1 MSIIAM
7 KQFFLKIPHFTPGL
21 LISCLIIGGSLFSS
35 VSFAGLPT
43 EVNGV
48 AVPSLAPILEKVTPA
63 VVNIHSTSRQKIR
76 GRNQSF
82 YNWYYGL
89 PNVPQERVTQSLGS
103 GVIVD
108 AKNGYILTNNHVIED
123 ADDIQVSLQD
133 GRSLTAT
140 LIGSDEG
147 TDVAVIQVDAKNL
160 FELHLVPS
168 ENMRVGD
175 FVVAVG
181 NPFGLGQTV
190 TSGIV
195 SALGRTNLQGMGYQN
210 FIQTDASI
218 NPGNSGGA
226 LINLKGE
233 LVGINTAIY
242 SPSGGNVGIGFAI
255 PSSLAQRI
263 MNQLIEFGQVR
274 RGSLGIEVQDI
285 TANLARAFNLDKN
298 SGVIIT
304 DIEADSPAD
313 TAGLQAG
320 DIIIKLNNNRIKNQH
335 DFDNQEGL
343 FELNTP
349 IEIAY
354 IRNEKQQTAI
364 TIINDFDRKEFDGSE
379 LHKKLSGAHFI
390 NLPGRLKDSY
400 QGVLI
405 DEIRPGSSAW
415 KQGLRTGDL
424 ITSVNKNDIL
434 NLKQLKIILDNS
446 NKSPVLNIYR
456 SYRNYLLVLE

>member
-1 MSIIAM
+1 M
-7 KQFFLKIPHFTPGL
+7 KQIIL
-21 LISCLIIGGSLFSS
+21 LSSLLFSAF
-35 VSFAGLPT
+35 SFAGFPS

-48 AVPSLAPILEKVTPA
+48 KVPSLAPILENVTPA
-63 VVNIHSTSRQKIR
+63 VVNIHSTTRLRVSN
-76 GRNQSF
+76 RNQSF
-82 YNWYYGL
+82 YNWFYGL

-108 AKNGYILTNNHVIED
+108 AENGFILTNHHVINN

-133 GRSLTAT
+133 GRSISAT
-140 LIGSDEG
+140 LIGTDEG
-147 TDVAVIQVDAKNL
+147 TDVAVIQIEADDLNELNLVD
-160 FELHLVPS
+160 S
-168 ENMRVGD
+168 SQMRVGD

-226 LINLKGE
+226 LINLKGD

-255 PSSLAQRI
+255 PSSLAERI
-263 MNQLIEFGQVR
+263 MKQLVQYGQVR

-285 TANLARAFNLDKN
+285 TANLARAFNLNQN

-304 DIEADSPAD
+304 DIEPDSPAD
-313 TAGLQAG
+313 LAGLKPG
-320 DIIIKLNNNRIKNQH
+320 DIISHLNNNRIKNQL
-335 DFDNQEGL
+335 DFENQEGL
-343 FELNTP
+343 FELNTR
-349 IEIAY
+349 IDIKY
-354 IRNEKQQTAI
+354 IRDEKNNT
-364 TIINDFDRKEFDGSE
+364 TNTKINNYDRKEMDGNE
-379 LHKKLSGAHFI
+379 LHLQLSGANFI
-390 NLPGRLKDSY
+390 NLPSRLKNNY

-405 DEIRPGSSAW
+405 DEIEQRSQAW
-415 KQGLRTGDL
+415 KLGLRSGDL
-424 ITSVNKNDIL
+424 ITSVNKQEVL
-434 NLKQLKIILDNS
+434 NVKQLKLLLD
-446 NKSPVLNIYR
+446 KSPKSAVLNVYR
-456 SYRNYLLVLE
+456 NYRNYLLVLE

>member
-1 MSIIAM
+1 MM
-7 KQFFLKIPHFTPGL
+7 KFIFLLFLT
-21 LISCLIIGGSLFSS
+21 ISTAY
-35 VSFAGLPT
+35 AGLPVQ
-43 EVNGV
+43 VNNT

-63 VVNIHSTSRQKIR
+63 VVNIHSTTRHRISSRS
-76 GRNQSF
+76 QSF

-108 AKNGYILTNNHVIED
+108 AQRGYILTNNHVID
-123 ADDIQVSLQD
+123 GADDIQVSLQD
-133 GRSLTAT
+133 GRSLTAK
-140 LIGSDEG
+140 LIGTDEG
-147 TDVAVIQVDAKNL
+147 TDVAVIQVNAENL
-160 FELHLVPS
+160 SELPLGKS

-233 LVGINTAIY
+233 LVGINTAIF

-274 RGSLGIEVQDI
+274 RGSLGVEIQGI
-285 TANLARAFNLDKN
+285 TANLARAFNLEKN
-298 SGVIIT
+298 SGVIVT
-304 DIEADSPAD
+304 DVEPDSPAD
-313 TAGLQAG
+313 NAGIQAG
-320 DIIIKLNNNRIKNQH
+320 DIITKLNNNRIKSQH
-335 DFDNQEGL
+335 AFDNQEGL
-343 FELNTP
+343 FELNTD
-349 IEIAY
+349 INISY
-354 IRNEKQQTAI
+354 LRNDKTYSAVTRI
-364 TIINDFDRKEFDGSE
+364 KSYDRKEFEGSD
-379 LHKKLSGAHFI
+379 LHKQLSGAHFI

-405 DEIRPGSSAW
+405 DEITRGSNAW
-415 KQGLRTGDL
+415 KQGLRSGDL
-424 ITSVNKNDIL
+424 ITSANKKEVL
-434 NLKQLKIILDNS
+434 NLKQLKIILD
-446 NKSPVLNIYR
+446 KSKKTPVLNV
-456 SYRNYLLVLE
+456 YRNYRNYILVLE

>member
-1 MSIIAM
+1 MSIITM
-7 KQFFLKIPHFTPGL
+7 KQIIL
-21 LISCLIIGGSLFSS
+21 LYSLIFSAFS
-35 VSFAGLPT
+35 TAGLPT

-48 AVPSLAPILEKVTPA
+48 KVPSLAPILENVTPA
-63 VVNIHSTSRQKIR
+63 VVNIHSTSRQRISN
-76 GRNQSF
+76 RNQSF

-108 AKNGYILTNNHVIED
+108 AKNGYILTNNHVIEN

-133 GRSLTAT
+133 GRSIAAT
-140 LIGSDEG
+140 LIGTDEG
-147 TDVAVIQVDAKNL
+147 TDVAVIQIEAKDLYELNL
-160 FELHLVPS
+160 VQS

-195 SALGRTNLQGMGYQN
+195 SALGRTNIQGMGYQN

-255 PSSLAQRI
+255 PSSLAKRI
-263 MNQLIEFGQVR
+263 MRQLILYGQVR

-285 TANLARAFNLDKN
+285 TANLARAFNLEQN

-304 DIEADSPAD
+304 DIEPDSPAD
-313 TAGLQAG
+313 LAGLETG
-320 DIIIKLNNNRIKNQH
+320 DIIFRLNDNRIKNQH
-335 DFDNQEGL
+335 DFENQEGL
-343 FELNTP
+343 FELNTF
-349 IEIAY
+349 ISIKY
-354 IRNEKQQTAI
+354 LRNEKEKT
-364 TIINDFDRKEFDGSE
+364 TSTKINSFDRKEMDGTE
-379 LHKKLSGAHFI
+379 LNQKLSGAHFI
-390 NLPGRLKDSY
+390 NLPARLKDSY
-400 QGVLI
+400 QGILI
-405 DEIRPGSSAW
+405 DEIKRGSSAW
-415 KQGLRTGDL
+415 NQGLRSGDL
-424 ITSVNKNDIL
+424 ITSVNKNKVL
-434 NLKQLKIILDNS
+434 NLKQLKILLD
-446 NKSPVLNIYR
+446 KFKKTAVLNIYR
-456 SYRNYLLVLE
+456 NYRNYLLVLE

>member
-1 MSIIAM
+1 MSISAM
-7 KQFFLKIPHFTPGL
+7 KQILILCLTL
-21 LISCLIIGGSLFSS
+21 LTTLSQ
-35 VSFAGLPT
+35 AGLPT
-43 EVNGV
+43 QVDGV

-63 VVNIHSTSRQKIR
+63 VVNIHSTTRQMVR
-76 GRNQSF
+76 SRNQSF
-82 YNWYYGL
+82 YSWYYGL

-108 AKNGYILTNNHVIED
+108 AENGYILTNNHVID
-123 ADDIQVSLQD
+123 GATDIQVSLQD
-133 GRSLTAT
+133 GRSFTAK
-140 LIGSDEG
+140 LIGTDEG
-147 TDVAVIQVDAKNL
+147 TDVAVVQIKANDLSQVDLTDSKRL
-160 FELHLVPS
+160 
-168 ENMRVGD
+168 RVGD

-195 SALGRTNLQGMGYQN
+195 SALGRTSLQGLGYQN

-255 PSSLAQRI
+255 PSTLANRI
-263 MNQLIEFGQVR
+263 MNQLIKFGQVR

-285 TANLARAFNLDKN
+285 TANLARAFNLNKN

-304 DIEADSPAD
+304 NVEPDSPAD
-313 TAGLQAG
+313 SAGLQAG
-320 DIIIKLNNNRIKNQH
+320 DIITQLNGNKVKNQH

-349 IEIAY
+349 IDINY
-354 IRNEKQQTAI
+354 IRNEIPKHSRTK
-364 TIINDFDRKEFDGSE
+364 INAFDRKEFDGNE
-379 LHKKLSGAHFI
+379 LHDLLSGAHFI
-390 NLPGRLKDSY
+390 NLPARLKSQY

-405 DEIRPGSSAW
+405 DEIKRGSPAW
-415 KQGLRTGDL
+415 NQGLRSGDL
-424 ITSVNKNDIL
+424 ITTANKKEITS
-434 NLKQLKIILDNS
+434 LKQLKIALDKS
-446 NKSPVLNIYR
+446 RKSPILNIYR
-456 SYRNYLLVLE
+456 NYRNYILVLE

>member
-1 MSIIAM
+1 MSIFAM
-7 KQFFLKIPHFTPGL
+7 KQITLKITL
-21 LISCLIIGGSLFSS
+21 LSALFISS
-35 VSFAGLPT
+35 VLYAALPT
-43 EVNGV
+43 EVNGQ
-48 AVPSLAPILEKVTPA
+48 AVPSLAPILENVTPA
-63 VVNIHSTSRQKIR
+63 VVNIHSTTRQQVRSRS
-76 GRNQSF
+76 QSF
-82 YNWYYGL
+82 YSWFYGL

-108 AKNGYILTNNHVIED
+108 AKNGYILTNNHVIDD

-140 LIGSDEG
+140 LIGKDEG
-147 TDVAVIQVDAKNL
+147 TDVAVIQVEADDL
-160 FELHLVPS
+160 FELNLSSS

-233 LVGINTAIY
+233 LIGINTAIY

-263 MNQLIEFGQVR
+263 MKQLVNHGQVR

-285 TANLARAFNLDKN
+285 TANLARAFNIDKN
-298 SGVIIT
+298 SGVIVTNIAT
-304 DIEADSPAD
+304 DSPAES
-313 TAGLQAG
+313 AGLQPG
-320 DIIIKLNNNRIKNQH
+320 DIIVKLNNNKIRNQH

-343 FELNTP
+343 FELNSDIS
-349 IEIAY
+349 IEY
-354 IRNEKQQTAI
+354 LRNDKRRKVST
-364 TIINDFDRKEFDGSE
+364 TIEQYDRDEIDGAE
-379 LHKKLSGAHFI
+379 LHEQLSGAHFI
-390 NLPGRLKDSY
+390 NLPPRLKDSY

-405 DEIRPGSSAW
+405 DEIKPRSTAW
-415 KQGLRTGDL
+415 KHGLRAGDL
-424 ITSVNKNDIL
+424 VTTINKKDVNS
-434 NLKQLKIILDNS
+434 LKQLKIILDNS
-446 NKSPVLNIYR
+446 KKAPVLNIYR
-456 SYRNYLLVLE
+456 NYRNYLLVLE

>member
-7 KQFFLKIPHFTPGL
+7 KQITLKITL
-21 LISCLIIGGSLFSS
+21 LSSIFISCVLH
-35 VSFAGLPT
+35 AALPT
-43 EVNGV
+43 EVNGQV
-48 AVPSLAPILEKVTPA
+48 VPSLAPILENVTPA
-63 VVNIHSTSRQKIR
+63 VVNIHSTSRQQVR
-76 GRNQSF
+76 SRNQSF
-82 YNWYYGL
+82 YSWFYGL

-108 AKNGYILTNNHVIED
+108 AKNGYILTNNHVIDD

-140 LIGSDEG
+140 LIGKDEG
-147 TDVAVIQVDAKNL
+147 TDVAVIQVDADDL
-160 FELHLVPS
+160 FELNLASS

-233 LVGINTAIY
+233 LIGINTAIY

-263 MNQLIEFGQVR
+263 MKQLVNYGQVR

-285 TANLARAFNLDKN
+285 TANLARAFNIDKN
-298 SGVIIT
+298 SGVIVTNI
-304 DIEADSPAD
+304 ASDSPAES
-313 TAGLQAG
+313 AGLQPG
-320 DIIIKLNNNRIKNQH
+320 DIIVKLNNNKIRNQH

-343 FELNTP
+343 FELNSNIT
-349 IEIAY
+349 IDY
-354 IRNEKQQTAI
+354 IRNEKLRNTST
-364 TIINDFDRKEFDGSE
+364 TIEEYDRDEIDGKE
-379 LHKKLSGAHFI
+379 LHKHLSGAHFI
-390 NLPGRLKDSY
+390 NLPQRLKDSY

-405 DEIRPGSSAW
+405 DEIKPRSMAW
-415 KQGLRTGDL
+415 KQGLRAGDL
-424 ITSVNKNDIL
+424 ITTINKKEIT
-434 NLKQLKIILDNS
+434 NLKQLKILLDNS
-446 NKSPVLNIYR
+446 SKAPVLNIYR
-456 SYRNYLLVLE
+456 NYRNYLLVLE